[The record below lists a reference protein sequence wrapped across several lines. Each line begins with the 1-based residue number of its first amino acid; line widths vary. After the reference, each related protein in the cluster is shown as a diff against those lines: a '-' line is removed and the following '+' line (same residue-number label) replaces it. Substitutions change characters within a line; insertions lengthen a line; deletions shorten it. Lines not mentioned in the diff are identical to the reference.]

1 MNMIIGVDA
10 SHTVAGGAIS
20 HLKNLL
26 TNVSFNK
33 YSIKYIYV
41 WAPKETLSL
50 LPKNKYIIYR
60 DHFLLKQ
67 NFLFKIFWQLFFF
80 KKDLKKNNCNIVLIT
95 GGYFFIDFKP
105 IITISQ
111 NILPFYSKQVKKYF
125 PSFFYVKLIIFKLF
139 LIQSFNRANKVIFLS
154 RYVKKFALKFL
165 RKNLTTDEIPNC
177 VNHSIINF
185 FKKKVNKID
194 KKIVKIIFISDIT
207 FYKNHHN
214 ILLAISSL
222 RKNYNIELIL
232 IGGYE
237 PRCFNN
243 FIKLKKQLDPEN
255 KFILY
260 KGILPHKETMQ
271 ILKYSD
277 IFFYSSY
284 CESFSVS
291 ILEGMASGKPML
303 VSNIPVFKEVLGSNA
318 IYFNIDNLEDLK
330 SKLIKTINL
339 SLNKKKL
346 NDKKNCKL
354 LLTKYSQRLVREKTF
369 LSLKKTFDDYYS

>member
-1 MNMIIGVDA
+1 MIIGIDA
-10 SHTVAGGAIS
+10 SHTVVGGAIS

-26 TNVSFNK
+26 TNIDFNK
-33 YSIKYIYV
+33 YCIKYIYV

-50 LPKNKYIIYR
+50 LPRNKFIIYKS
-60 DHFLLKQ
+60 HFLFKY
-67 NFLFKIFWQLFFF
+67 NFIFKIFWQIFFF
-80 KKDLKKNNCNIVLIT
+80 SRALKKNNCNIAFIT
-95 GGYFFIDFKP
+95 ASYFFIDFKP
-105 IITISQ
+105 IVTLSQ
-111 NILPFYSKQVKKYF
+111 NVLPFYPEQVRKYF
-125 PSFFYVKLIIFKLF
+125 PSFFYIKLVILKLF
-139 LIQSFNRANKVIFLS
+139 LIRSFNKTHKVIFLS
-154 RYVKKFALKFL
+154 KYVKNLTVKFL
-165 RKNLTTDEIPNC
+165 RKNLSTDEISHC
-177 VNHSIINF
+177 INHDTINF
-185 FKKKVNKID
+185 FRKNVSKID
-194 KKIVKIIFISDIT
+194 KKNIKVIFISDIT

-237 PRCFNN
+237 LRCFNN
-243 FIKLKKQLDPEN
+243 FIKLKKQLDHEN

-271 ILKYSD
+271 ILKDSD

-303 VSNIPVFKEVLGSNA
+303 VSNIPVFREILGSNA
-318 IYFNIDNLEDLK
+318 IYFNIDSLEDLK

-346 NDKKNCKL
+346 HYKKNYKL
-354 LLTKYSQRLVREKTF
+354 LLTKYSQKLVREKTF
-369 LSLKKTFDDYYS
+369 LSLKKTFDGYYS

>member
-1 MNMIIGVDA
+1 MIIGIDA

-26 TNVSFNK
+26 TNVNFNK

-50 LPKNKYIIYR
+50 LPRNKYIIYR
-60 DHFLLKQ
+60 DHFLLKH
-67 NFLFKIFWQLFFF
+67 NFLFKIFWQLIFF
-80 KKDLKKNNCNIVLIT
+80 KKDLIKNNCNIVLIT
-95 GGYFFIDFKP
+95 GGYFFINFKP

-125 PSFFYVKLIIFKLF
+125 PSFFYIKLIILKLF

-154 RYVKKFALKFL
+154 RYVKKFTLKFL

-185 FKKKVNKID
+185 FKKKINKID

-222 RKNYNIELIL
+222 RKNYNWW
-232 IGGYE
+232 
-237 PRCFNN
+237 
-243 FIKLKKQLDPEN
+243 K
-255 KFILY
+255 
-260 KGILPHKETMQ
+260 
-271 ILKYSD
+271 
-277 IFFYSSY
+277 
-284 CESFSVS
+284 
-291 ILEGMASGKPML
+291 
-303 VSNIPVFKEVLGSNA
+303 
-318 IYFNIDNLEDLK
+318 
-330 SKLIKTINL
+330 
-339 SLNKKKL
+339 
-346 NDKKNCKL
+346 
-354 LLTKYSQRLVREKTF
+354 
-369 LSLKKTFDDYYS
+369 

>member
-1 MNMIIGVDA
+1 MIIGIDA

-26 TNVSFNK
+26 TNVNFNK

-50 LPKNKYIIYR
+50 LPRNKYIIYR
-60 DHFLLKQ
+60 DHFLLKH
-67 NFLFKIFWQLFFF
+67 NFLFKIFWQLIFF
-80 KKDLKKNNCNIVLIT
+80 KKDLIKNNCNIVLIT
-95 GGYFFIDFKP
+95 GGYFFINFKP

-125 PSFFYVKLIIFKLF
+125 PSFFYIKLIILKLF

-154 RYVKKFALKFL
+154 RYVKKFTLKFL

-185 FKKKVNKID
+185 FKKKINKID

-222 RKNYNIELIL
+222 RRSYNIKLTL

-237 PRCFNN
+237 ARSFDN
-243 FIKLKKQLDPEN
+243 FIKLKNQLDPKGE
-255 KFILY
+255 FIIY
-260 KGILPHKETMQ
+260 KGILSHKNTLNF
-271 ILKYSD
+271 LKNSD

-291 ILEGMASGKPML
+291 ILEGMASQKPML
-303 VSNIPVFKEVLGSNA
+303 ISNSPVFKEVVKSNA
-318 IYFNIDNLEDLK
+318 TYFDIDSLEDLK
-330 SKLIKTINL
+330 FKLIKIINL
-339 SLNKKKL
+339 PLNKKKL
-346 NDKKNCKL
+346 FIRNNNRIL
-354 LLTKYSQRLVREKTF
+354 LQKFNQKLVREKTF
-369 LSLKKTFDDYYS
+369 FSLKKTFDNYYS